1 MNMGNKHAYLII
13 AHKNDYTLS
22 SLLKA
27 IDNEN
32 NDIFLHMDKKNKKYT
47 TEWASRIVK
56 KKQAIPNKTSKC
68 CVGGIQPN
76 CSRNATA
83 RNSC

>member
-56 KKQAIPNKTSKC
+56 KSKLFQTKRQS
-68 CVGGIQPN
+68 VVWGGIQPN

>member
-32 NDIFLHMDKKNKKYT
+32 NDIFLHMDKKN
-47 TEWASRIVK
+47 ILLNG
-56 KKQAIPNKTSKC
+56 QAES
-68 CVGGIQPN
+68 
-76 CSRNATA
+76 
-83 RNSC
+83 